1 MAQTRTVDEWLRSR
15 SSNKFGT
22 EHIRNDSI
30 LSVGQSKKNIYTDTR
45 IEDSHDEDRGIS
57 ITGFFKYGNQY
68 KELHEE
74 HIRNDS
80 ILTHVGQSKKN
91 IYTDTRIENFHDED
105 RGISITGFFKY
116 GNQYKELHEEHI
128 RNGSILTHVGQSK
141 KNIYTDT
148 RIENFY
154 DEDRGISI
162 TGFFKD
168 GNQYKELHEDTVI
181 SFPFYEITFDILL

>member
-30 LSVGQSKKNIYTDTR
+30 LTHVGQSKKNTNTDTR
-45 IEDSHDEDRGIS
+45 IENSHDEDRGIIITRFFIIITGFFII

-80 ILTHVGQSKKN
+80 ILSVGQSKKN

-116 GNQYKELHEEHI
+116 GNQYKELHE
-128 RNGSILTHVGQSK
+128 
-141 KNIYTDT
+141 
-148 RIENFY
+148 
-154 DEDRGISI
+154 
-162 TGFFKD
+162 
-168 GNQYKELHEDTVI
+168 DTVI

>member
-30 LSVGQSKKNIYTDTR
+30 LSVGQSKKNTNGCDTR
-45 IEDSHDEDRGIS
+45 IENFHDEDRGIS

-80 ILTHVGQSKKN
+80 ILSVGQSKKN

-116 GNQYKELHEEHI
+116 GNQYKELHE
-128 RNGSILTHVGQSK
+128 
-141 KNIYTDT
+141 
-148 RIENFY
+148 
-154 DEDRGISI
+154 
-162 TGFFKD
+162 
-168 GNQYKELHEDTVI
+168 DTVI

>member
-1 MAQTRTVDEWLRSR
+1 MAQTRTVDECR

-30 LSVGQSKKNIYTDTR
+30 LSVGQSKKNTNTDTR
-45 IEDSHDEDRGIS
+45 IENSHDEDRGI
-57 ITGFFKYGNQY
+57 IITRFFIILTGFFIIIMGFFKDGNQY
-68 KELHEE
+68 TELHEE

-116 GNQYKELHEEHI
+116 GNQYKELHE
-128 RNGSILTHVGQSK
+128 
-141 KNIYTDT
+141 
-148 RIENFY
+148 
-154 DEDRGISI
+154 
-162 TGFFKD
+162 
-168 GNQYKELHEDTVI
+168 DTVI

>member
-30 LSVGQSKKNIYTDTR
+30 LSVGQSKKNTNTDTR
-45 IEDSHDEDRGIS
+45 IENSHDEDRGIIITRFFIIITGFFII
-57 ITGFFKYGNQY
+57 ITGFFKSGNQY
-68 KELHEE
+68 TELHEE

-116 GNQYKELHEEHI
+116 GNQYKELHE
-128 RNGSILTHVGQSK
+128 
-141 KNIYTDT
+141 
-148 RIENFY
+148 
-154 DEDRGISI
+154 
-162 TGFFKD
+162 
-168 GNQYKELHEDTVI
+168 DTVI

>member
-30 LSVGQSKKNIYTDTR
+30 LSVGQSKKHIYTDTR
-45 IEDSHDEDRGIS
+45 IENFHDDDRGIS

-105 RGISITGFFKY
+105 RGISITGFFK
-116 GNQYKELHEEHI
+116 
-128 RNGSILTHVGQSK
+128 
-141 KNIYTDT
+141 
-148 RIENFY
+148 
-154 DEDRGISI
+154 
-162 TGFFKD
+162 D

>member
-30 LSVGQSKKNIYTDTR
+30 LSVGQSKTNTNTDTR
-45 IEDSHDEDRGIS
+45 IENSHDEDRGIIITRFFIIITGFFII
-57 ITGFFKYGNQY
+57 ITGFFKSGNQY
-68 KELHEE
+68 TELHEE

-80 ILTHVGQSKKN
+80 ILSVGQSKKN

-116 GNQYKELHEEHI
+116 GNQYKELHE
-128 RNGSILTHVGQSK
+128 
-141 KNIYTDT
+141 
-148 RIENFY
+148 
-154 DEDRGISI
+154 
-162 TGFFKD
+162 
-168 GNQYKELHEDTVI
+168 DTVI